1 MPRGVRFIWSLVFI
15 AVGIALLGGGANS
28 LQNLSRALLVGAAAW
43 SLALGV
49 VLFAGL
55 GSAPGMRPTRPLR
68 FALLVTL
75 PAFFLIGL
83 AALATHVLSAGEFFG
98 RGGLIGALHCSLH
111 ALGAGVLISGAILL
125 LWRRTD
131 PFTPGLTG
139 ALVGLVGGLAGAIGV
154 SLACP
159 STEGW
164 HLWLGH
170 GFAILGVVLL
180 GWLAGR
186 RWLAP

>member
-1 MPRGVRFIWSLVFI
+1 MPRGARFAWSIIFI
-15 AVGIALLGGGANS
+15 GVGIVLLGGRHG
-28 LQNLSRALLVGAAAW
+28 LQNVSRAFVVGTAAW
-43 SLALGV
+43 SVVLGL

-55 GSAPGMRPTRPLR
+55 GSAPGTRPTRPLR
-68 FALLVTL
+68 FGLLVAL
-75 PAFFLIGL
+75 PALFLLGL
-83 AALATHVLSAGEFFG
+83 AALATHIRSAGEFFG
-98 RGGLIGALHCSLH
+98 RGGLTGALPCSLH
-111 ALGAGVLISGAILL
+111 AFVSGALISGAILL

-131 PFTPGLTG
+131 PFSPGLTG
-139 ALVGLVGGLAGAIGV
+139 ALVGLVGGLAGAIAV

-186 RWLAP
+186 RWLSP